1 VRRVFGWNTFEILSP
16 IMGNPNNP
24 VNAVSPRAEAM
35 CHMRFVPMPDASTF
49 TAAIL
54 KHLDRNGLTATELEA
69 TRDVMQATRLDP
81 GHPWVQWSH
90 QSIEQTTG
98 NKVDVIPNVGGSL
111 PNVVFSQTI
120 GMPTI
125 WIPHSYAACSQHAP
139 NEHILPSVSRDAL
152 RLMTGICWDLA
163 AGNTPN

>member
-1 VRRVFGWNTFEILSP
+1 MRRVFGWNTFEILSP

-81 GHPWVQWSH
+81 GHPWVQWLR
-90 QSIEQTTG
+90 QSVEQTTG
-98 NKVDVIPNVGGSL
+98 NKVDVIPNLGGSL
-111 PNVVFSQTI
+111 PTKYSPKLLACRRF
-120 GMPTI
+120 GYH
-125 WIPHSYAACSQHAP
+125 IPMQHVLSMRRT
-139 NEHILPSVSRDAL
+139 NIFCHL
-152 RLMTGICWDLA
+152 LA
-163 AGNTPN
+163 VTLCA

>member
-81 GHPWVQWSH
+81 GHPWVQWLR
-90 QSIEQTTG
+90 QSVEQTTG
-98 NKVDVIPNVGGSL
+98 NKVDWHADDLDTTFLCSM
-111 PNVVFSQTI
+111 FS
-120 GMPTI
+120 
-125 WIPHSYAACSQHAP
+125 ACAERTYSA
-139 NEHILPSVSRDAL
+139 
-152 RLMTGICWDLA
+152 IC
-163 AGNTPN
+163 